1 MNVDLIPAVDP
12 AGLPAPPGVFHLLL
26 VVTFVLHMLFLNLS
40 LGGSLLAAVAHR
52 LSGGRVDDYR
62 AVLARRLQAVNTYG
76 ISLTIT
82 TGVAP
87 LLFVQ
92 VLYGQLMY
100 PATILLGWVWF
111 ALLILILVGYGAAWA
126 AKPAADGAGRAR
138 GGWLL
143 IAAVMFLAIAVLQVM
158 VHLAKVQPELWPRLA
173 SSPWLPLGDP
183 TFLPRLLHF
192 VLAAVAFTAL
202 VVAAHAVRRV
212 AAGVDPEPN
221 RAIAAFAWRWALWTT
236 ALQVVDG
243 FLLLLLL
250 PRPVLLGL
258 MRGGAATMVPL
269 TLAILLGVGLLM
281 MLARVTEPA
290 ARARLVTG
298 TLAATVATVAVMAV
312 TRHQIRELYLDP
324 VADRLVAAVDP
335 QWFNLTLFVV
345 LLLAGLAVLAAVV
358 RKVLTS
364 PATGGE
370 AA

>member
-12 AGLPAPPGVFHLLL
+12 AGLPGPAWVFHLLL

-40 LGGSLLAAVAHR
+40 LGGSLLAAVAHF
-52 LSGGRVDDYR
+52 LSRGRPDDFR

-111 ALLILILVGYGAAWA
+111 ALVVLVLVGYGAAWA
-126 AKPAADGAGRAR
+126 AKPTATGTGRAR

-143 IAAVMFLAIAVLQVM
+143 TAALMFLAIAVLQVM
-158 VHLAKVQPELWPRLA
+158 VHLAKVQPELWPDLP
-173 SSPWLPLGDP
+173 SSPWLLLGDP

-192 VLAAVAFTAL
+192 VLAAVAFSAL
-202 VVAAHAVRRV
+202 VVAAHAVRQV
-212 AAGVDPEPN
+212 AAGVEPESN
-221 RAIAAFAWRWALWTT
+221 RAIASFAWRWALWTT

-243 FLLLLLL
+243 FVLLLLL
-250 PRPVLLGL
+250 PQPVLLGL

-269 TLAILLGVGLLM
+269 TLAILLGIGLLM
-281 MLARVTEPA
+281 MLARTTEPA
-290 ARARLVTG
+290 ARASLVVG
-298 TLAATVATVAVMAV
+298 TLAATVTTVALMAV
-312 TRHQIRELYLDP
+312 TRHQIRGLYLDP
-324 VADRLVAAVDP
+324 VADRLVATVSP
-335 QWFNLTLFVV
+335 QWLNLALFV
-345 LLLAGLAVLAAVV
+345 LLLVAGVAVLAVVV
-358 RKVLTS
+358 RKVLAS
-364 PATGGE
+364 PASGE
-370 AA
+370 VAA